1 MQLDDFD
8 RQELADIGAIVG
20 LEKAGGED
28 WFQFAMRLLMAYD
41 QPLLKAKHATTI
53 DRLVAIVQ
61 KLRRTG
67 TPPC

>member
-1 MQLDDFD
+1 MLDEFD

-41 QPLLKAKHATTI
+41 QPLLRVKHATTI
-53 DRLVAIVQ
+53 DRLVALVQ
-61 KLRRTG
+61 KLRQPG
-67 TPPC
+67 TPPA